1 MMKRHFQKSVTA
13 CLAMA
18 ALCSSLPAAALTP
31 EEITALNQQHLERIV
46 SERQARRAA
55 LLAGETDLPEVTR
68 DTAHPTVRAY
78 LNTPEAQAA
87 ANARAAAA
95 VAERQ
100 ARRAAVIA
108 QSQAVNPGPFVAGPS
123 ASPSP
128 FTTGPVASAS
138 APSSEPA
145 STSTGITAG
154 PGPAVNPSP
163 FTAGPVQVSLSE
175 DVKIDT
181 QAKALYQQTFGR

>member
-1 MMKRHFQKSVTA
+1 MRTRFRKSFIGSLSV
-13 CLAMA
+13 A
-18 ALCSSLPAAALTP
+18 ALCASLPAAALTP
-31 EEITALNQQHLERIV
+31 EEITALNQQHFDQIVAERK
-46 SERQARRAA
+46 ARRAA
-55 LLAGETDLPEVTR
+55 LIAGETDLPKVTR
-68 DTAHPTVRAY
+68 DTVHPTVREY

-123 ASPSP
+123 
-128 FTTGPVASAS
+128 SA
-138 APSSEPA
+138 
-145 STSTGITAG
+145 
-154 PGPAVNPSP
+154 PSP
-163 FTAGPVQVSLSE
+163 FTAGPVSTGIEAVKTPEVKQTASVTTDSAPTSSSTGITADPIQVGLSE
-175 DVKIDT
+175 DVPIDT